1 MQAIFLDIETTGLD
15 AMQHAVIDVAFQ
27 VVNLTNGQRE
37 DFYQSIVKQPQEVWQ
52 RSDPTSME
60 INGYR
65 WDQIAA
71 GKETAQVRQEIIEK
85 LTNLKIAR
93 GSAVFICQNPS
104 FDRGFFMQLIDV
116 YTQESLNW
124 PYHWLD
130 LASMYWALLTE
141 KNVRQGLPFPEKL
154 NLSKNEIAK
163 SFQLPEEALP
173 HHAMQGVEHLISCYQ
188 AIFGVN
194 FNLDTKKC

>member
-15 AMQHAVIDVAFQ
+15 AMQHVVIDVAFQ

-37 DFYQSIVKQPQEVWQ
+37 DFYQSIVKQPLEVWQ
-52 RSDPTSME
+52 RSDPASME

-65 WDQIAA
+65 WEQTAD
-71 GKETAQVRQEIIEK
+71 GKEPAQVRQEIIEK
-85 LTNLKIAR
+85 LTKLRIER

-116 YTQESLNW
+116 YTQESLHW

-141 KNVRQGLPFPEKL
+141 KNVQQGRPFPEKM

-163 SFQLPEEALP
+163 AFQLPEEALP

-188 AIFGVN
+188 AIFGVT
-194 FNLDTKKC
+194 FNLGR